1 MRGEWFS
8 GSVRLRVLAFLI
20 QSAHRLE
27 VTPIVKYTSL
37 SLFADRF
44 YPCLPR
50 LMQVKHTGSW
60 LLQPMRESH
69 LQLFALISIWISS
82 KIHDSRPLSMKSLKS
97 LGDGIINEQHF
108 TTRDF
113 LEAVLNFEIGASNIA
128 FVFLEELLIQFKGI
142 AKVGELV
149 NFEACLDIMD
159 LLYEKEETSVLY
171 SSPCSLAA
179 SILVASYVITVPR
192 QKWEF
197 PVLPW
202 VKFATSC
209 NEEDIIEIVGD
220 ILKHIFGPSLCV

>member
-8 GSVRLRVLAFLI
+8 GSVRHRVLAFLI

-113 LEAVLNFEIGASNIA
+113 LEAVS
-128 FVFLEELLIQFKGI
+128 
-142 AKVGELV
+142 
-149 NFEACLDIMD
+149 
-159 LLYEKEETSVLY
+159 
-171 SSPCSLAA
+171 
-179 SILVASYVITVPR
+179 
-192 QKWEF
+192 
-197 PVLPW
+197 
-202 VKFATSC
+202 
-209 NEEDIIEIVGD
+209 
-220 ILKHIFGPSLCV
+220 